1 MEDSDDPPLAPRI
14 VVLRARTVS
23 EIEAHELSVVLT
35 TDKTEATNLTRNG
48 LRIKAREK
56 PGPSLHGPGSGSPAT
71 KILGRP

>member
-1 MEDSDDPPLAPRI
+1 MEDSDDPPLAHRI

-48 LRIKAREK
+48 LRIKAREE
-56 PGPSLHGPGSGSPAT
+56 PGPWSDRPGSGSPAT